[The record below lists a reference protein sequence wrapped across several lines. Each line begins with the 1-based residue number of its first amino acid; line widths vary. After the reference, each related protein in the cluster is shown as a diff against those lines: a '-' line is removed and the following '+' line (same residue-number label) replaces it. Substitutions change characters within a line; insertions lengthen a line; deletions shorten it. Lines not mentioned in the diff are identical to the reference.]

1 MKRVWNRFVNW
12 KKNAILTFYVKE
24 PGGVPANTPEKKVT
38 NTALPQK
45 NWENTDIAI

>member
-24 PGGVPANTPEKKVT
+24 PGGVPANIPEKKVT

-45 NWENTDIAI
+45 KVEKTPT